1 MRLFLTLVAALAI
14 GIGGLISASVTLS
27 EGALAAKAKKS
38 KQRSEQIS
46 RPSIPPQAGLSTSS
60 ALGRI
65 PARRGTSISA
75 LRSCEH

>member
-38 KQRSEQIS
+38 KQRTEQIGRPAVPRSSGFEHQQCTWENPCPS
-46 RPSIPPQAGLSTSS
+46 RNL
-60 ALGRI
+60 
-65 PARRGTSISA
+65 
-75 LRSCEH
+75 H

>member
-46 RPSIPPQAGLSTSS
+46 RPSIPRSS
-60 ALGRI
+60 GF
-65 PARRGTSISA
+65 
-75 LRSCEH
+75 EHQQCTWENPCPSRNLH